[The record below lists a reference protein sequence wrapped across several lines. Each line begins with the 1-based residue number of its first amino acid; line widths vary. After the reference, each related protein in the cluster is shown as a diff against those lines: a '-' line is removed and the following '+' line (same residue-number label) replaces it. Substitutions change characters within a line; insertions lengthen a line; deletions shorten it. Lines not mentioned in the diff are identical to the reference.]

1 MSEQQQKNDE
11 KFQLN
16 PTPMIDDLE
25 KGPWP
30 SFVKG
35 FKETAQR
42 TGKTMVRGVLDQ
54 LNYSYETR
62 MGYWK
67 GGVVGVHGYGAG
79 IISRYSMIGDKF
91 PEATEFHTMR
101 IQPAPGLHYSAKSLR
116 EICDI
121 WEKYGSGLLSMHGQT
136 GNLQLQGIKAENVQ
150 ACFDELNQLGW
161 DLGGAGA
168 TVRTGLSCVG
178 QARCEQACYDTLH
191 VHGKVLSYYADL
203 THRPQLPYKAKFKFS
218 GCPNDCT
225 NSIQRSDYSVIGTWR
240 DDIKIDQAEVAN
252 FIDAKGLDY
261 LVNNVITRCPTK
273 AITLKGKEM
282 VIDNRDCVRCMH
294 CLNVMPKALSPGDD
308 RGITLLVGGKG
319 HLKVGNMLGSVM
331 VPFMKMETDEDVDAF
346 IELVD
351 RMIDYWS
358 ENGLDHERIGE
369 CIERVGIQQFLD
381 AVGLEATVEM
391 IAHPR
396 DNPFFKAGEY
406 KADDEKDDD
415 EERDAA

>member
-16 PTPMIDDLE
+16 PTPMIDELE

-91 PEATEFHTMR
+91 PEAIEFHTMR
-101 IQPAPGLHYSAKSLR
+101 IQPAPGLHYSTKALR

-121 WEKYGSGLLSMHGQT
+121 WEKHGSGLLSMHGQT

-150 ACFDELNQLGW
+150 VCFDELNQLGW

-178 QARCEQACYDTLH
+178 PARCEQACYDTLH
-191 VHGKVLSYYADL
+191 VHGKVLSYYSDL

-240 DDIKIDQAEVAN
+240 DDIKIDQAEVAT

-331 VPFMKMETDEDVDAF
+331 VPFMKMESDDDVDAF

-381 AVGLEATVEM
+381 AVGLKATVEM

-406 KADDEKDDD
+406 QADDEAD
-415 EERDAA
+415 ETERDAA

>member
-16 PTPMIDDLE
+16 PTPMIDELE

-91 PEATEFHTMR
+91 PEAIEFHTMR
-101 IQPAPGLHYSAKSLR
+101 IQPAPGLHYSTKALR

-121 WEKYGSGLLSMHGQT
+121 WEKHGSGLLSMHGQT

-150 ACFDELNQLGW
+150 VCFDELNQLGW

-178 QARCEQACYDTLH
+178 PARCEQACYDTLH
-191 VHGKVLSYYADL
+191 VHGKVLSYYSDL

-240 DDIKIDQAEVAN
+240 DDIKIDQAEVAT

-331 VPFMKMETDEDVDAF
+331 VPFMKMESDEDVDAF

-381 AVGLEATVEM
+381 AVGLKATVEM

-406 KADDEKDDD
+406 QADDEAD
-415 EERDAA
+415 ETERDAA

>member
-1 MSEQQQKNDE
+1 MSEQEQKNNE
-11 KFQLN
+11 SFQLN
-16 PTPMIDDLE
+16 PTPMLDDLE
-25 KGPWP
+25 NGPWP
-30 SFVKG
+30 SFIKG

-79 IISRYSMIGDKF
+79 IISRYSMISDKF
-91 PEATEFHTMR
+91 PEATEFHTVR
-101 IQPAPGLHYSAKSLR
+101 VQPAPGLHYSTKALR

-136 GNLQLQGIKAENVQ
+136 GNLQLQGIKAEHVQ

-168 TVRTGLSCVG
+168 TVRTGLSCIG
-178 QARCEQACYDTLH
+178 PARCEQACYDTLH
-191 VHGKVLSYYADL
+191 AHEKVLSYYSDL

-240 DDIKIDQAEVAN
+240 DDIKIDEAEVEK

-261 LVNNVITRCPTK
+261 LVNNVVSRCPTK
-273 AITLKGKEM
+273 AITLQGRKM
-282 VIDNRDCVRCMH
+282 IIDNRDCVRCMH

-331 VPFMKMETDEDVDAF
+331 VPFMKMETEEDMDAF

-381 AVGLEATVEM
+381 AVGLEASVEM
-391 IAHPR
+391 VSHPR
-396 DNPFFKAGEY
+396 DNPFFKAGTY
-406 KADDEKDDD
+406 VADED
-415 EERDAA
+415 RDAA

>member
-1 MSEQQQKNDE
+1 MSEQEQQKDQS
-11 KFQLN
+11 FQLN
-16 PTPMIDDLE
+16 PTPMLDDLE
-25 KGPWP
+25 NGPWP
-30 SFVKG
+30 SFIKG

-79 IISRYSMIGDKF
+79 IISRYSMISDKF

-101 IQPAPGLHYSAKSLR
+101 IQPAPGLHYSTKSLR
-116 EICDI
+116 HICDV
-121 WEKYGSGLLSMHGQT
+121 WEKYGSGLISMHGQT
-136 GNLQLQGIKAENVQ
+136 GNLQLQGIKAEYVQ
-150 ACFDELNQLGW
+150 ACFDELNQEGW

-178 QARCEQACYDTLH
+178 PARCEQACYDTLH
-191 VHGKVLSYYADL
+191 AHGKVLSYYSDL

-240 DDIKIDQAEVAN
+240 DDIKINEAEVEK
-252 FIDAKGLDY
+252 FIAAKGVDY

-273 AITLKGKEM
+273 AITLQGGKM

-331 VPFMKMETDEDVDAF
+331 VPFMKMDTEEDMDAF

-381 AVGLEATVEM
+381 AVGLEASVEM
-391 IAHPR
+391 VSHPR

-406 KADDEKDDD
+406 STD
-415 EERDAA
+415 EEDRDAA